1 MRLLDKIALNRT
13 LAIVF
18 GFIVSI
24 LKFFS
29 LKTGGDDT
37 NDTDIIPPLPKPP
50 LRRRGRPRKNK

>member
-1 MRLLDKIALNRT
+1 MRLLDKIALNRA

-29 LKTGGDDT
+29 VKTGGDDT
-37 NDTDIIPPLPKPP
+37 DIVPPLPKPP
-50 LRRRGRPRKNK
+50 LRRRGRPRKEK